1 MPLLA
6 RATWPVRRSR
16 VLSADPFLKGARW
29 GQPKQS
35 TERCFEVHSQNQQLS
50 DSGVLIHWLRSVF
63 HPNSGTYTDGPA
75 DCEPGYPDIHSEQT
89 KTQKTDW
96 NRDTPVLL
104 INRSALSVGIPHN
117 TRRTLHCAGVGP
129 EIAGRRN
136 GSGE

>member
-50 DSGVLIHWLRSVF
+50 DSGVVYMAQVRLSPKFGDVHGRPGGLR
-63 HPNSGTYTDGPA
+63 
-75 DCEPGYPDIHSEQT
+75 
-89 KTQKTDW
+89 
-96 NRDTPVLL
+96 
-104 INRSALSVGIPHN
+104 
-117 TRRTLHCAGVGP
+117 AGLP
-129 EIAGRRN
+129 
-136 GSGE
+136 